1 MKPKLL
7 DILALTGVS
16 LMVMTSPAMAQKAIL
31 PQGDPTE
38 SSQDPTESSQEQRD
52 DIRDKRLKQQGQ
64 GPNYRIEG
72 KSPSKD
78 KADTD
83 VQAGKGPGLERQDTG
98 LSDPTVN
105 PGQAGK

>member
-7 DILALTGVS
+7 NILALTGVS

-31 PQGDPTE
+31 PQG
-38 SSQDPTESSQEQRD
+38 DPTESSQEQRD

-83 VQAGKGPGLERQDTG
+83 VQAGKGPGLERQDTR

-105 PGQAGK
+105 PGQAAK

>member
-1 MKPKLL
+1 MKAKLL
-7 DILALTGVS
+7 SVLALTGVALVTTTS
-16 LMVMTSPAMAQKAIL
+16 LALAQKAIL

-38 SSQDPTESSQEQRD
+38 GSTQEQRD

-72 KSPSKD
+72 QSPSRGKP
-78 KADTD
+78 DTD
-83 VQAGKGPGLERQDTG
+83 VKSGKGPGLERQETG